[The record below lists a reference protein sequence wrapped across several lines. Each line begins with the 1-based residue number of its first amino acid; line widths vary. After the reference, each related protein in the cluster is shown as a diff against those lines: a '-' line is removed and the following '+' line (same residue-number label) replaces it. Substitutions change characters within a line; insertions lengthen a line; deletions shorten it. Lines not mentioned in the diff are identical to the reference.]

1 MSVLSERE
9 LCIQRKMTQLLRYE
23 GDFLG
28 MWVTVE
34 QMCDRIRSSG
44 LREVTQVEILGVA
57 CMASHNGG
65 VKRFNAVEDENGW
78 WIKLDTG
85 SEQEHAARSEGRGKK
100 RRRQ

>member
-9 LCIQRKMTQLLRYE
+9 LSIQRKMIKLLRYD

-44 LREVTQVEILGVA
+44 LREVTPVQILGVA
-57 CMASHNGG
+57 HMASKHGG

-85 SEQEHAARSEGRGKK
+85 SEQDHSARFEVREKK